1 MPLPLNEIARGEPGA
16 LLVIEMLPL
25 TLPEAVGE
33 NLALNVVFWPAF
45 KVIGVVRPEML
56 KVGPDTLSEEIVTEA
71 VPEFESVIGTVPLLP
86 TSRAPKLTLTGFDES
101 APWVPVP
108 VSATVG
114 SEALLVTEME
124 PEAFPAAV
132 GSNTAEKVALCPA
145 FNVMG
150 TVIPLTLNPVP
161 LALT

>member
-1 MPLPLNEIARGEPGA
+1 MVRGEPGA
-16 LLVIEMLPL
+16 LLVIEILPL

-33 NLALNVVFWPAF
+33 NFALKEVFWPAF
-45 KVIGVVRPEML
+45 KVKGVVSPEML
-56 KVGPDTLSEEIVTEA
+56 KVAPDTLSEEIVTLA
-71 VPEFESVIGTVPLLP
+71 VPEFVRVTGTVPLLP
-86 TSRAPKLTLTGFDES
+86 TNKLPKFTLAGLDES
-101 APWVPVP
+101 APCVPVP

-114 SEALLVTEME
+114 SEALLVTEMD
-124 PEAFPAAV
+124 PDAFPVVV
-132 GSNTAEKVALCPA
+132 GSNTAVNVVLCPA